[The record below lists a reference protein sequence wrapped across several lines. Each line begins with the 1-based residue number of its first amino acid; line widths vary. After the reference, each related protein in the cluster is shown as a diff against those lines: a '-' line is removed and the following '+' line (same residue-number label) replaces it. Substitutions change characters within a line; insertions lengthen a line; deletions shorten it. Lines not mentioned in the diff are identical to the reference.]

1 MKRLKGKYTVTVRVN
16 INVNCGV
23 ILGTVL
29 SAGNATTRKQ
39 TAFQPL
45 PHRFMSTKMEMK
57 SSLPRTRKRPLRN
70 GKVTRETLNFRRAA
84 RQVMLANM
92 FTRKTTNGHYVKS
105 ASSAKSAAVSQDHV
119 PHRLVTKRERK
130 HSSNMAEKPPM
141 KRRGTPELF
150 PMSEEMKQTVISLGK
165 LDLLPSEVRKVRGDS
180 VDEDSRTEKS
190 RASYTF
196 REKTRQRIIHPQR
209 FIRNV
214 RSSLINSK
222 RIPENTEENCEEE
235 VDEIT
240 KDDDNDT
247 SKDKTEDKANN
258 NNSTEER
265 DAALI
270 TRKSNCN
277 ILSRAQN
284 TNFHL
289 TANSAKNQH
298 YSINKNRP
306 IYATRFSDLGPL
318 TTRPRPLG
326 IPSQGMW
333 PKITFDSTRMQTRE
347 YYFPKK
353 TRSNT
358 VTGKAWV
365 SDENSPETKDKNNDS
380 EALKTRRW
388 KSVESLTREIEIKC
402 LSWLENRYGS
412 GMIQ

>member
-1 MKRLKGKYTVTVRVN
+1 
-16 INVNCGV
+16 
-23 ILGTVL
+23 
-29 SAGNATTRKQ
+29 
-39 TAFQPL
+39 
-45 PHRFMSTKMEMK
+45 
-57 SSLPRTRKRPLRN
+57 
-70 GKVTRETLNFRRAA
+70 
-84 RQVMLANM
+84 MLANM

-105 ASSAKSAAVSQDHV
+105 ASSAKSAAVVQDHA

-130 HSSNMAEKPPM
+130 HSSNMTEKPSI

-165 LDLLPSEVRKVRGDS
+165 LDLLPSGVRKVRGDS
-180 VDEDSRTEKS
+180 VDEDSRVEKS

-235 VDEIT
+235 VDEIA
-240 KDDDNDT
+240 KDDEKGA
-247 SKDKTEDKANN
+247 SKDTTEDKANN
-258 NNSTEER
+258 NNSTEES
-265 DAALI
+265 DVALI

-277 ILSRAQN
+277 ILSRAQT

-318 TTRPRPLG
+318 TTRPRPLR

-333 PKITFDSTRMQTRE
+333 PKIAFDSTRMQTRE

-353 TRSNT
+353 ARSNT
-358 VTGKAWV
+358 VTGKGSWV
-365 SDENSPETKDKNNDS
+365 SNENSSEANDKNNS

-412 GMIQ
+412 GMTQ

>member
-1 MKRLKGKYTVTVRVN
+1 MEP
-16 INVNCGV
+16 
-23 ILGTVL
+23 
-29 SAGNATTRKQ
+29 TR
-39 TAFQPL
+39 
-45 PHRFMSTKMEMK
+45 
-57 SSLPRTRKRPLRN
+57 SLPRTRKVPLRN
-70 GKVTRETLNFRRAA
+70 GKISRETLNFRRVA

-92 FTRKTTNGHYVKS
+92 FTRKTTNGHCMNS
-105 ASSAKSAAVSQDHV
+105 ASSSKSAAVSQDQV

-130 HSSNMAEKPPM
+130 HSSNMAEIPPM
-141 KRRGTPELF
+141 RRPGTPELF

-180 VDEDSRTEKS
+180 VDEDSRAEKS
-190 RASYTF
+190 RASYKF

-235 VDEIT
+235 VDEIA
-240 KDDDNDT
+240 KDNKNHTSEDT
-247 SKDKTEDKANN
+247 TEDKANY
-258 NNSTEER
+258 NNSTEES
-265 DAALI
+265 DATLI

-277 ILSRAQN
+277 ILSRPQT

-289 TANSAKNQH
+289 TAKSTKNQH
-298 YSINKNRP
+298 YSLNNNRP

-318 TTRPRPLG
+318 TTRRPLK
-326 IPSQGMW
+326 IHSQCVW
-333 PKITFDSTRMQTRE
+333 PKIAFDSTRMQTRE
-347 YYFPKK
+347 NYFTKK
-353 TRSNT
+353 ARRNT
-358 VTGKAWV
+358 EVGKSWV
-365 SDENSPETKDKNNDS
+365 ANENSSGANEKNND

>member
-1 MKRLKGKYTVTVRVN
+1 
-16 INVNCGV
+16 
-23 ILGTVL
+23 
-29 SAGNATTRKQ
+29 
-39 TAFQPL
+39 
-45 PHRFMSTKMEMK
+45 MSTKMETT
-57 SSLPRTRKRPLRN
+57 SSLSRKRKVPVRN
-70 GKVTRETLNFRRAA
+70 GKITRETLNFRRVA

-92 FTRKTTNGHYVKS
+92 FTRKTTNSHYTKS
-105 ASSAKSAAVSQDHV
+105 ASSAKSAAVSQDQA

-165 LDLLPSEVRKVRGDS
+165 LDLLSSEVRKVRGDS
-180 VDEDSRTEKS
+180 VDEDSRVEKS

-196 REKTRQRIIHPQR
+196 REKTRQRIIYPHR

-222 RIPENTEENCEEE
+222 RIPENTEENCEE
-235 VDEIT
+235 VDEIA
-240 KDDDNDT
+240 KDAENDT
-247 SKDKTEDKANN
+247 NKDKANN
-258 NNSTEER
+258 NNSIEDN

-277 ILSRAQN
+277 ILSRAQ
-284 TNFHL
+284 TRNFHS
-289 TANSAKNQH
+289 TAKSAQNQH

-306 IYATRFSDLGPL
+306 VYATRFSDLGPL

-333 PKITFDSTRMQTRE
+333 PRE
-347 YYFPKK
+347 HHFPKK
-353 TRSNT
+353 ARRNT
-358 VTGKAWV
+358 VTDKAWV
-365 SDENSPETKDKNNDS
+365 SNENSSGENDKTNDD
-380 EALKTRRW
+380 ALKTRRW

-412 GMIQ
+412 GIIQ

>member
-1 MKRLKGKYTVTVRVN
+1 MKRE
-16 INVNCGV
+16 V
-23 ILGTVL
+23 IME
-29 SAGNATTRKQ
+29 TTR
-39 TAFQPL
+39 
-45 PHRFMSTKMEMK
+45 
-57 SSLPRTRKRPLRN
+57 SLPRTRKVPLRN
-70 GKVTRETLNFRRAA
+70 GQITRETLNFRRVA

-105 ASSAKSAAVSQDHV
+105 SSSSKSAAALQNQV

-130 HSSNMAEKPPM
+130 HSSNMAELPPM

-165 LDLLPSEVRKVRGDS
+165 LDLLPGEVRKVRGDS
-180 VDEDSRTEKS
+180 VFEDSRVES

-196 REKTRQRIIHPQR
+196 REKTRKRIIQPQR

-214 RSSLINSK
+214 RTSLILSK

-235 VDEIT
+235 VGKIA
-240 KDDDNDT
+240 KDDENRT
-247 SKDKTEDKANN
+247 SKDTTDDKANYS
-258 NNSTEER
+258 NSTEENN
-265 DAALI
+265 AALI

-277 ILSRAQN
+277 ILSRPQT
-284 TNFHL
+284 TNFAHL
-289 TANSAKNQH
+289 TAKSPKNQ
-298 YSINKNRP
+298 YTLYNNRP

-318 TTRPRPLG
+318 TTRRPVR
-326 IPSQGMW
+326 IPSQSIW
-333 PKITFDSTRMQTRE
+333 PKIAFDSTRMQTRE
-347 YYFPKK
+347 NYFPKK
-353 TRSNT
+353 ARRNT

-365 SDENSPETKDKNNDS
+365 ANEDNSGENHKSND

-412 GMIQ
+412 GMI